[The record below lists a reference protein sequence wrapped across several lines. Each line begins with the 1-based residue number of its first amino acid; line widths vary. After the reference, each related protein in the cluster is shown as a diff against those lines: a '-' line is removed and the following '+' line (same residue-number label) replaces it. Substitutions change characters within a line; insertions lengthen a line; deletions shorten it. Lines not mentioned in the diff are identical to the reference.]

1 MMLLYKVDPTQVVSS
16 VTPVPLNKM
25 VDLFAF
31 AVRALLLEIPLTGH
45 MDEG

>member
-25 VDLFAF
+25 VDLFTF
-31 AVRALLLEIPLTGH
+31 ADQGL
-45 MDEG
+45 M

>member
-25 VDLFAF
+25 VDLFASAGRVLMYQN
-31 AVRALLLEIPLTGH
+31 AVDG
-45 MDEG
+45 